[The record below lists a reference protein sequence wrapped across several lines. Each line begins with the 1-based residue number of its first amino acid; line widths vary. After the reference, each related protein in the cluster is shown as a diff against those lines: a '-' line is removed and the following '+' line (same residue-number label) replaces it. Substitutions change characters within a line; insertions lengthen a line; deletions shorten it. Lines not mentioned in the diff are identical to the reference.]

1 MQHNPK
7 AYLHD
12 ILKACDSIT
21 EYTRDV
27 DYEGYLQNRMIQD
40 AVERNFIA
48 IGEALNRLKTEAP
61 EIIAQ
66 ISDSKKIISFRNIVV
81 HAYDI
86 IEDAVVWD
94 IVQSGVEQLKAECQ
108 KLLNS

>member
-1 MQHNPK
+1 
-7 AYLHD
+7 
-12 ILKACDSIT
+12 
-21 EYTRDV
+21 
-27 DYEGYLQNRMIQD
+27 MIQD

>member
-7 AYLHD
+7 AYFHD

-21 EYTRDV
+21 EYTRDA
-27 DYEGYLQNRMIQD
+27 DYEVYLQNRMIQD
-40 AVERNFIA
+40 AVERNFIT

-86 IEDAVVWD
+86 IEDAKEK
-94 IVQSGVEQLKAECQ
+94 GVF
-108 KLLNS
+108 

>member
-27 DYEGYLQNRMIQD
+27 DYEGYLQNLQD
-40 AVERNFIA
+40 AVERNFIT

-61 EIIAQ
+61 EIIARIQ
-66 ISDSKKIISFRNIVV
+66 KKSF
-81 HAYDI
+81 HL
-86 IEDAVVWD
+86 ET
-94 IVQSGVEQLKAECQ
+94 L
-108 KLLNS
+108 

>member
-12 ILKACDSIT
+12 ILKSCDSIT

-27 DYEGYLQNRMIQD
+27 NYEGYLQNRMIQD
-40 AVERNFIA
+40 AVERNFIT

-66 ISDSKKIISFRNIVV
+66 ISDSKKNHFI
-81 HAYDI
+81 
-86 IEDAVVWD
+86 
-94 IVQSGVEQLKAECQ
+94 
-108 KLLNS
+108 